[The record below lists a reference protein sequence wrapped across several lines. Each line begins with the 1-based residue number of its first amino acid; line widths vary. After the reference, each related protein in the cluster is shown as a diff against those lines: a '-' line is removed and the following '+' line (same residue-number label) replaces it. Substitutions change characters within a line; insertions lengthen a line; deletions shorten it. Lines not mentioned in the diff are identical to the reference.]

1 MADEVTNVTKTD
13 EQVVEDTQDTTQT
26 VPVDVIQQLRD
37 ELNDLKQENELY
49 KQQLYQTQ
57 QSPASQEV
65 TQDDI
70 GDDDD
75 IITKGELKKL
85 IAQQAQQQQALIAE
99 MQAKSRHPDYEEV
112 IRNNLP
118 KVLKDNPML
127 LQDPYETAY
136 AVAKALSEKTEE
148 GRQKAEKII
157 KNATQP
163 KSAETM
169 GSAAAVS
176 DTDRILTMS
185 DEEFNDYVNKIKS
198 G

>member
-1 MADEVTNVTKTD
+1 MADDVTKTG
-13 EQVVEDTQDTTQT
+13 EQDAQDTQDTQDIQT
-26 VPVDVIQQLRD
+26 VPVDVVQQLRD

-49 KQQLYQTQ
+49 KQQLYQANPQTQ
-57 QSPASQEV
+57 QTMPQ
-65 TQDDI
+65 QDVD
-70 GDDDD
+70 DDDD

-85 IAQQAQQQQALIAE
+85 IAQQTQQQQALMAE
-99 MQAKSRHPDYEEV
+99 MQAKSRHSDYEEV
-112 IRNNLP
+112 IKNNLP
-118 KVLKDNPML
+118 NVLKDNPML

-136 AVAKALSEKTEE
+136 AIAKALSEKTES

-157 KNATQP
+157 QNATQP

-185 DEEFNDYVNKIKS
+185 DEEFADYVNKIKS